1 MVIKEEKENTKR
13 PREVFFRKR
22 KYRPFQIRDLR
33 ERRGLGVAGIKV
45 RVGHWH
51 FGNPRGAS
59 FGSPLVF
66 LL

>member
-22 KYRPFQIRDLR
+22 KYRPVQIRGLR
-33 ERRGLGVAGIKV
+33 EHRGLGVAAWVKV

-51 FGNPRGAS
+51 F
-59 FGSPLVF
+59 
-66 LL
+66 